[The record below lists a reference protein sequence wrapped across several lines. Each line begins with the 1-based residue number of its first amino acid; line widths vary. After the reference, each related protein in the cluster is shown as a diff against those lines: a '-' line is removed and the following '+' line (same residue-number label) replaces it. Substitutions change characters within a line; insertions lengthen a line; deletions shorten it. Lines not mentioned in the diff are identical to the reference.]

1 MTKNTST
8 GSFDIIMSMEEVGGR
23 DNVCLAFGAGLFR
36 KLGWTSGD
44 WLCFDAN
51 KLGFISLEK
60 ISDPSESLFYARKI
74 KLANGFYKV
83 CFYSRYYNFPQ
94 EIALSKD
101 KASFNLNTRTL
112 TLEIPPEY
120 WQSATARVQ
129 ELSVEDI
136 AAAFKKL

>member
-23 DNVCLAFGAGLFR
+23 ENVCLAFGAGLFR
-36 KLGWTSGD
+36 KLGWSSGD

-74 KLANGFYKV
+74 KLVNGFYKV
-83 CFYSRYYNFPQ
+83 CFYSRYYTFPK
-94 EIALSKD
+94 EIALSKE
-101 KASFNLNTRTL
+101 KATFNLTSRAL
-112 TLEIPPEY
+112 TLAIPPEY
-120 WQSATARVQ
+120 WYTEPARVQ
-129 ELSVEDI
+129 ELRVEDI